1 MNRSFGLQAGLT
13 LRTEQ
18 RQILQPRQLQAVHVL
33 QLPATELAA
42 WLEARAE
49 ENPVLSYSAPD
60 RRSSALGQART
71 EAHAA
76 WLESQPERPPSLSE
90 VVERQLMAFEVDV
103 DVAVWMRFL
112 IGCLDERGHLSTDDG
127 TLLQLAEQADMTGGE
142 LMLGRAI
149 AGLQDLEPKGLGA
162 RDALE
167 AMLLQ
172 LEPTDPDYFDLCELI
187 ERHLGDLAKGRHGQV
202 ARTLEVSTD
211 ELARLLVRLSKL
223 DPRPVAALVDSAA
236 PALIPE
242 LVVEEGEDGFEVRLE
257 RGVLPTVSLDEDLV
271 GLARAGKELTWLRGR
286 IDEARAVVEAVAQR
300 RVTLLRVA
308 RSVLKHQLNWLEN
321 GEGHRSP
328 LTMVQVASELE
339 LAVSTISRAV
349 AGKSV
354 QTPHGIVLLRALF
367 QSEAGGAARDDV
379 REAVRI
385 LVQDEDRTKP
395 MSDDAIADT
404 LRGKGLDLARR
415 TVAKYRLELSI
426 PSSYARRRPASSA
439 A

>member
-1 MNRSFGLQAGLT
+1 MSRPFGLQAGLT
-13 LRTEQ
+13 LRTDQ
-18 RQILQPRQLQAVHVL
+18 RQVLQPRQLQAVHVL
-33 QLPATELAA
+33 QLPATELAT

-49 ENPVLSYSAPD
+49 ENPVLSYSAPE
-60 RRSSALGQART
+60 RRASADGQART

-90 VVERQLMAFEVDV
+90 VVERQMVAFEIED
-103 DVAVWMRFL
+103 DLALWMRFL
-112 IGCLDERGHLSTDDG
+112 ISCLDERGHLSTDDG
-127 TLLQLAEQADMTGGE
+127 TLLQLAEQAGMAASE

-149 AGLQDLEPKGLGA
+149 AGLQGLEPCGLGA

-187 ERHLGDLAKGRHGQV
+187 ERHLDNLAKGRHAQV
-202 ARTLEVSTD
+202 AGSLEVSTD

-223 DPRPVAALVDSAA
+223 DPRPVAALVESAA
-236 PALIPE
+236 PTLIPE

-271 GLARAGKELTWLRGR
+271 GLARAGKERTWLRGR

-308 RSVLKHQLNWLEN
+308 RSVLKHQLRWLEN
-321 GEGHRSP
+321 GEGHRIP

-354 QTPHGIVLLRALF
+354 QTPHGVVPLRGLF
-367 QSEAGGAARDDV
+367 QAEAGGLARDDA
-379 REAVRI
+379 REAVRV
-385 LVQDEDRTKP
+385 LVESENRTKP
-395 MSDDAIADT
+395 MSDDAIADL
-404 LRGKGLDLARR
+404 LRSRGLDLARR